1 MKEVINAYARN
12 PHVIRKLIR
21 FNNFIPANIIC
32 DDKKTV
38 LPVKL
43 EKVKPDELLKKNG
56 SSTIFDICYE
66 GKHYNAKI
74 AKISMDAANKDI
86 DEVELAVVS

>member
-12 PHVIRKLIR
+12 PHVVRKLIR

-56 SSTIFDICYE
+56 GSTIFDICYE
-66 GKHYNAKI
+66 GKHYNTKI